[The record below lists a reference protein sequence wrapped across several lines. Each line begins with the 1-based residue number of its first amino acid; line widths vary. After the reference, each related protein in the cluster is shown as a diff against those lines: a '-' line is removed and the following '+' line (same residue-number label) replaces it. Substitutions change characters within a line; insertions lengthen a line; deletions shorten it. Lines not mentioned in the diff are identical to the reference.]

1 MQVAE
6 QFTPQ
11 ALHAASASPCPPC
24 SPWFNLLDDMKPLH
38 GITVLDLTRLLPGAV
53 ATMMLGDYGADVIKI
68 EEPGTGDPARHS
80 RAGIKKPGA
89 YFLVTNRNKRSLT
102 LNLKTDAGREVFLK
116 LAAQADV
123 VVEGFRP
130 GVMERL
136 GLSYDTLKELN
147 PRLIY
152 CAITGYG
159 QDGPYRLKP
168 GHDANYLSTAGV
180 LSVIGAKDGP
190 PVLAGVQLADLAG
203 GSLHAVIG
211 VLLALQARDRTGA
224 GQFVDISMTDTALS
238 LMYVP
243 FASYMANE
251 VQPPRGN
258 DGLSGKYACYQLY
271 ETADGRYLSLGAL
284 EPKFWQEACRVL
296 QCEQFI
302 APQFSSGAQAEMIAA
317 LRDIFKTRTAA
328 QWLAAF
334 DGVDTCIALVNDV
347 AEALADPQLQA
358 RGVFG
363 SIEHPTEGALPQI
376 APVVNLSATP
386 GVMALPPPQLGEHTR
401 EILQRLGY
409 SDEAIDGFAAAGAI

>member
-1 MQVAE
+1 
-6 QFTPQ
+6 
-11 ALHAASASPCPPC
+11 
-24 SPWFNLLDDMKPLH
+24 MKPLS

-53 ATMMLGDYGADVIKI
+53 ATMMLGDFGADVIKI

-80 RAGIKKPGA
+80 RAGIKRPGA

-102 LNLKTDAGREVFLK
+102 LNLKTEAGREIFLK

-123 VVEGFRP
+123 VIEGFRP

-136 GLSYDTLKELN
+136 GLSYATLKELN

-180 LSVIGAKDGP
+180 LGVIGGKDGP

-211 VLLALQARDRTGA
+211 VLLALQARERTGA
-224 GQFVDISMTDTALS
+224 GQFVDVSMTDSALS

-243 FASYMANE
+243 FASYLANE
-251 VQPPRGN
+251 TQPPRGN

-296 QCEQFI
+296 RCEHFIDQQFKS
-302 APQFSSGAQAEMIAA
+302 QAQTEMIGE
-317 LRDIFKTRTAA
+317 LRTRFKSRTAA
-328 QWLAAF
+328 DWLAAF
-334 DGVDTCIALVNDV
+334 EGVDTCIALVNDI
-347 AEALADPQLQA
+347 AEMIEDPQIKA
-358 RGVFG
+358 RGMIAE
-363 SIEHPTEGALPQI
+363 IEHPTEGTLKQI
-376 APVVNLSATP
+376 MPTVSLSETP
-386 GVMALPPPQLGEHTR
+386 GTMELPPPQLGEHTH
-401 EILQRLGY
+401 EILQGLGY
-409 SDEAIDGFAAAGAI
+409 SEEAITELAAASAI